1 MFARRTR
8 TDASASTR
16 RLRTVAGIGLTTAA
30 ALGLTATV
38 VLASVQPPAGIDSAP
53 HHDDV
58 QVTGTILGKFDS
70 VAFDRGAEPVTTVY
84 YVRFGFETP
93 DGQPRI
99 NVCTVNGDVYE
110 RVEDGQPVTVTLTE
124 GRAEQSCIAA

>member
-1 MFARRTR
+1 MFALRTR

-16 RLRTVAGIGLTTAA
+16 RLRAIAGIGLATAA

-38 VLASVQPPAGIDSAP
+38 VLASVRPPAGIESAP

-58 QVTGTILGKFDS
+58 QVTGTVLGRFDAI
-70 VAFDRGAEPVTTVY
+70 AFDRGAEPVTTVY

-93 DGQPRI
+93 DGQSRI
-99 NVCTVNGDVYE
+99 NVCTVSGDVYE
-110 RVEDGQPVTVTLTE
+110 RVGHGQPVTVTLTE
-124 GRAEQSCIAA
+124 GRVEQSCIAA